1 MNDNKAI
8 VKIFRFDPSLD
19 KIPRYQ
25 EYKDI
30 PYTGRSI
37 LDVLRY
43 IYEEYD
49 SSLAFRRLCTKG
61 SCGGCAM
68 RVNGEPVL
76 ACQKLAIN
84 EMVLE
89 PHPKFQ
95 IIKDLVVNFDKVR
108 REKE

>member
-1 MNDNKAI
+1 MNEDKAI
-8 VKIFRFDPSLD
+8 VKIFRFDPSSD
-19 KIPRYQ
+19 ERPRYQ

-30 PYTGRSI
+30 PYTGSSV

-49 SSLAFRRLCTKG
+49 STLAFRRLCTKG
-61 SCGGCAM
+61 SCGGCAIRM
-68 RVNGEPVL
+68 NGEPVL
-76 ACQKLAIN
+76 ACQKLAIS

-95 IIKDLVVNFDKVR
+95 LIRDLVVNFDKLKS
-108 REKE
+108 EI